1 MHRRL
6 EVDYIIKRIEGC
18 SLIYII
24 RHGKTELNKSNVLQ
38 GRSDYPLNDEGIK
51 QAEEA
56 AFILKNV
63 TFDYVFSSPL
73 IRSVR
78 TAEIVV
84 PQSSIQIDERLIE
97 MDYGSYEGV
106 NLMNPPA
113 EIQKFF
119 SDFVHNEAPEGME
132 QLSSVVDRAGKF
144 IEDIR
149 KLSGNILISTHAI
162 AMKGLL
168 EYLTPDSNGSYWSK
182 YIGNCDIYVADN
194 KDGQI
199 SVPRKMQNMP

>member
-1 MHRRL
+1 
-6 EVDYIIKRIEGC
+6 
-18 SLIYII
+18 LIYII

-51 QAEEA
+51 QVEEA
-56 AFILKNV
+56 AYVLKNV

-73 IRSVR
+73 IRAVR

-84 PQSSIQIDERLIE
+84 PQSSIQIEERLIE
-97 MDYGSYEGV
+97 MDYGPYEGV
-106 NLMNPPA
+106 DLMNPPA
-113 EIQKFF
+113 EIRKFF
-119 SDFVHNEAPEGME
+119 SDFVHNKAPEGME
-132 QLSSVVDRAGKF
+132 LLSSVVDRAGKF

-182 YIGNCDIYVADN
+182 YIGNCDIYVAEN

-199 SVPRKMQNMP
+199 SVPRKMKNMP

>member
-6 EVDYIIKRIEGC
+6 GVDYIIKRIEGC

-51 QAEEA
+51 QVEEA
-56 AFILKNV
+56 AYILKNV

-168 EYLTPDSNGSYWSK
+168 EYLTPDSHGSYWSK

-199 SVPRKMQNMP
+199 SVPRKM